1 MCATKT
7 YAAVIEIPA
16 SAIVQR
22 NWPTFLR
29 VLTLIVDAFRE
40 ARAMQRIAQRGR
52 LLNDE

>member
-7 YAAVIEIPA
+7 YGSVIEIPA

-22 NWPTFLR
+22 NRPTFLR
-29 VLTLIVDAFRE
+29 ALTLVVDAFLE